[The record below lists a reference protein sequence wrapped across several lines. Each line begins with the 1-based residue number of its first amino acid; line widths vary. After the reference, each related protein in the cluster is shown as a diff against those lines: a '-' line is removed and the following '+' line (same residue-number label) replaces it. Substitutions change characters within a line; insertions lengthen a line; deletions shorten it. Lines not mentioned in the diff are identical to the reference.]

1 MGEDARVGPILLSTL
16 CSDASPC
23 AAHAQEVPMSTTLT
37 QARPTTPSSISPDPA
52 SVCLFSLL
60 GLMLSAAVL
69 SNVTSETISLIFSS
83 ICLLYTS
90 PSPRDRQKSRM

>member
-1 MGEDARVGPILLSTL
+1 MGEDARVGPNFLLTMR
-16 CSDASPC
+16 SDASPC

-69 SNVTSETISLIFSS
+69 SYVSSETISVMFFYLG
-83 ICLLYTS
+83 
-90 PSPRDRQKSRM
+90 